1 MGLSANMDKKKCLFL
16 HKEFPE
22 DYKNHR
28 TFVTSAFWGLVMA
41 AEPWEHF
48 FWTPCRFISDLNS
61 QTGPQESQYKDKRMV
76 V

>member
-1 MGLSANMDKKKCLFL
+1 MSCTDSFMLYAIIGNYNRQ
-16 HKEFPE
+16 